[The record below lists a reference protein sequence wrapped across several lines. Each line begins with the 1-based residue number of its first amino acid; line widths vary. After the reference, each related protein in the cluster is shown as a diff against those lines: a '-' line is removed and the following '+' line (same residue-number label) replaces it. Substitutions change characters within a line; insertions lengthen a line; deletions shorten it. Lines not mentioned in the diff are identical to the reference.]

1 MRWSQ
6 LKQRVEANF
15 APRVR
20 GRVELFQTRYRHAA
34 DSFGEAWIV
43 VDGERQ
49 YSWGDINF
57 IRAEAAGY
65 RAHYARTESADVPR
79 EAVWDAS
86 RHVQEELE
94 SRGIPMRWILEDLL
108 VESLSLGI
116 KRMLTHRSPIL
127 RGLAVLDRGCGKRRL
142 AELDARSEHPFVRG
156 VLEFRRAAEG
166 MRMARQ
172 PPQAAAASPEA
183 PGQGAKYR
191 CRRSSGCA
199 APG

>member
-6 LKQRVEANF
+6 LKLRVEANF

-34 DSFGEAWIV
+34 DSFGEAWMV
-43 VDGERQ
+43 VDGKRQ

-65 RAHYARTESADVPR
+65 QAHYEAQSGNPDRKAIWQFGADVR
-79 EAVWDAS
+79 AD
-86 RHVQEELE
+86 LE

-116 KRMLTHRSPIL
+116 EGMLAHRSPII
-127 RGLAVLDRGCGKRRL
+127 RGLAVLDRRCGKRRL
-142 AELDARSEHPFVRG
+142 AELDTQSEHPFVVG
-156 VLEFRRAAEG
+156 MLEFRRAAEG
-166 MRMARQ
+166 MRLARR
-172 PPQAAAASPEA
+172 PTQAAAE
-183 PGQGAKYR
+183 
-191 CRRSSGCA
+191 
-199 APG
+199 